1 MTSSILRSRVTAKQ
15 PKLHTFSPSR
25 AKLVCAAAVLGAAL
39 SGCHVPDED
48 NIEVSVQVDD
58 VQMALSTAVF
68 GRQLAGTFTLTAI
81 LGELA
86 QQPSTVQWQ
95 KFALTRPD
103 SNEELL
109 ALSIAADVPQ
119 TLDVPKGTTQHLAIR
134 LEPAV
139 VEASAAAA
147 LCAGPVRISGVTVD
161 SATSHTK
168 PAYSPPFTLPG
179 CEGL

>member
-1 MTSSILRSRVTAKQ
+1 MTAPNRSHPA
-15 PKLHTFSPSR
+15 
-25 AKLVCAAAVLGAAL
+25 AKLPGKRILPSSWLGWSSALIALGVVL
-39 SGCHVPDED
+39 SGCHIPDED

-58 VQMALSTAVF
+58 VQIALATAVF
-68 GRQLAGTFTLTAI
+68 GKQISGAFTLTAI

-109 ALSIAADVPQ
+109 ALAIAADVPQ
-119 TLDVPKGTTQHLAIR
+119 TLDVPKGTTQHLPIR

-139 VEASAAAA
+139 VDAGALTA

-168 PAYSPPFTLPG
+168 PAYSEPFTLPG
-179 CEGL
+179 CETP

>member
-1 MTSSILRSRVTAKQ
+1 MATT
-15 PKLHTFSPSR
+15 SR
-25 AKLVCAAAVLGAAL
+25 AEASQKPQLFSSHGLMRTAGVLLLGLALGA
-39 SGCHVPDED
+39 CHVPDED

-58 VQMALSTAVF
+58 VQMALDAAVF
-68 GRQLAGTFTLTAI
+68 GKQLAGTFTLTAI

-109 ALSIAADVPQ
+109 VLSIAADVPQ
-119 TLDVPKGTTQHLAIR
+119 SLDVPKGTTQHLAIR

-139 VEASAAAA
+139 VDAAVLTS
-147 LCAGPVRISGVTVD
+147 LCAGQVRVSGVTVD

-168 PAYSPPFTLPG
+168 PAYSPAFTLPG
-179 CEGL
+179 CDGP